1 MAGELILR
9 GLVFIIAIPAIAA
22 PVAYFRDHPTAAV
35 ALNGALPL
43 LVLAGSALAILNN
56 PSAGISAG
64 GMLYFAFPLVALV
77 ICALGFRLRM
87 LYKPLFWCAWL
98 MNLAMVSVLFY
109 LSFLFRIRF

>member
-9 GLVFIIAIPAIAA
+9 GLVLIIAIPAIAA
-22 PVAYFRDHPTAAV
+22 PVAYFRDRPTAAV
-35 ALNGALPL
+35 VLNGTLPL

-77 ICALGFRLRM
+77 ICAL
-87 LYKPLFWCAWL
+87 
-98 MNLAMVSVLFY
+98 
-109 LSFLFRIRF
+109 